1 MRSRVFSARGGPR
14 TARRG
19 ALLLALSTALAAAVA
34 ACSSSGG
41 DTGAPPGGAQGGG
54 GSSGSGAV
62 EGLVSLR
69 VEPAAASVDL
79 AVGERAVVELSAI
92 GRFQD
97 GSERDV
103 TDRVTW
109 GADDLFA
116 HVDAGRLATASP
128 GLVRVTAA
136 DGSITASADVTVKLA
151 GEVALPGAPPGAG
164 ELLDG
169 TPEAASAPA
178 IAYPL
183 DGALFPSNIGSVAV
197 KAGRG

>member
-1 MRSRVFSARGGPR
+1 MRSRVFSARAARGGPR
-14 TARRG
+14 TAHRG
-19 ALLLALSTALAAAVA
+19 ALLLALATALAAAVA

-41 DTGAPPGGAQGGG
+41 DTGARPGGAQGGG

-79 AVGERAVVELSAI
+79 ALGKRAVVELDAI

-109 GADDLFA
+109 SADDLFA
-116 HVDAGRLATASP
+116 HVDAGRLTTASP
-128 GLVRVTAA
+128 G
-136 DGSITASADVTVKLA
+136 
-151 GEVALPGAPPGAG
+151 
-164 ELLDG
+164 
-169 TPEAASAPA
+169 
-178 IAYPL
+178 
-183 DGALFPSNIGSVAV
+183 
-197 KAGRG
+197 